1 MFDTV
6 YCFSGNPYLVREK
19 VHSWKTSFRQK
30 HHNDMNMVDL
40 FYESADDTDLILHEI
55 ESLPFLSPY
64 KLIFIHY
71 FLDTKRSGA
80 GSDKEG
86 GNRFK
91 RIEQACAEAPQTSI
105 IVFVSPSPDKRRG
118 LYKQIP
124 DANIKNFKVDKYL
137 TIHGFDEQ
145 KNGISVADFFL
156 SRTHA
161 NISRDVM
168 NYLIHALSS
177 DRTDDN
183 IDLFLLHHELE
194 KLESYTQGRT
204 VTREDVDAVVTKMF
218 GEKIFVFTDALGKG
232 KAKEAIAIMDN
243 LLREGEEIYSFWG
256 LMMAHFRRLL
266 MVKTMLDEQKSL
278 AQIRSFLGA
287 VAFKTD
293 DIIQQTHRFTLLQLQ
308 TIYRMLLDIDI
319 KQKTGAITITT
330 TDVTAFQ
337 LAIEKFI
344 LLVAS
349 GKN

>member
-1 MFDTV
+1 
-6 YCFSGNPYLVREK
+6 
-19 VHSWKTSFRQK
+19 
-30 HHNDMNMVDL
+30 MNIVDL
-40 FYESADDTDLILHEI
+40 FYESADDDTDIILHEI
-55 ESLPFLSPY
+55 ESFPFLSPY

-80 GSDKEG
+80 GSDEEEED
-86 GNRFK
+86 RFK
-91 RIEQACAEAPQTSI
+91 RIEKACAEAPATSI

-118 LYKQIP
+118 LYKRIP
-124 DANIKNFKVDKYL
+124 NTNIKHFKVDKYL
-137 TIHGFDEQ
+137 TIHGFNEH

-218 GEKIFVFTDALGKG
+218 GEKIFVFTDALGKK
-232 KAKEAIAIMDN
+232 KAKEAIDIMDN

-266 MVKTMLDEQKSL
+266 IVKTMLDEQKPL

-293 DIIQQTHRFTLLQLQ
+293 DIIQQTRHFTLAQLQ

-344 LLVAS
+344 LLVS
-349 GKN
+349 LEKN